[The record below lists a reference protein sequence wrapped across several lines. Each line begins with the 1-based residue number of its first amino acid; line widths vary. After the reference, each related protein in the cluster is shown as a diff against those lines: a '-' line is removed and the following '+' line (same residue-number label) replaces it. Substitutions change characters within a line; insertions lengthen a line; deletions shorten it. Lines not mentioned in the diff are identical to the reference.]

1 MMRVQ
6 RSRIVRGW
14 SFDALLGIL
23 TTDLER
29 VFCTDHIRADIG
41 GVEVGHAVH
50 CLVGK
55 PAGVMRVLT
64 IPLEIHAEPET
75 RWFPRLDAE
84 IEIRPVSSG
93 VEIAVDG
100 EYTVPAGPL
109 GWIADHTLLHGVA
122 ASSLDR
128 YLEDVEGRLDD
139 IAFSLE
145 PLTGVPI

>member
-1 MMRVQ
+1 MMMVQ

-14 SFDALLGIL
+14 TFDALLGVL

-29 VFCTDHIRADIG
+29 VFRTDHIRADIG
-41 GVEVGHAVH
+41 GVEVGHAVR

-64 IPLEIHAEPET
+64 IPLEIHSDPDS

-84 IEIRPVSSG
+84 IEIRPVSNG
-93 VEIAVDG
+93 VEIAVEG
-100 EYTVPAGPL
+100 EYTVPVGPL

-128 YLEDVEGRLDD
+128 YLEDVEERLEQ
-139 IAFSLE
+139 IALALE

>member
-1 MMRVQ
+1 MVRVQ
-6 RSRIVRGW
+6 RARIVKGW
-14 SFDALLGIL
+14 SFDALLGVL

-29 VFCTDHIRADIG
+29 VFCTDHIRAEIG
-41 GVEVGHAVH
+41 GVEVGHTVR
-50 CLVGK
+50 CILGK

-64 IPLEIHAEPET
+64 IPLEIHSDPDS

-84 IEIRPVSSG
+84 IEIRPVANG

-128 YLEDVEGRLDD
+128 YLEDVDRRLDQ
-139 IAFSLE
+139 IALSLE

>member
-14 SFDALLGIL
+14 SFEALLGIL

-41 GVEVGHAVH
+41 GVEAVR